1 MGEWGRGSGEGQGL
15 QCPGV
20 PVNPQKSPGDPSLCA
35 CLHSNTTCPCEHQT
49 MGTVFLLLIGGSQV
63 GNLGLKEEEAL
74 FPKTSQ
80 RLGSCEYLYLFPELP
95 LVTISLHF

>member
-1 MGEWGRGSGEGQGL
+1 MTHPSVHAYIQT
-15 QCPGV
+15 PHV
-20 PVNPQKSPGDPSLCA
+20 HVNTRLWA
-35 CLHSNTTCPCEHQT
+35 L
-49 MGTVFLLLIGGSQV
+49 FLLLIGGSQV